1 MATQWDKTGYF
12 YAISIAQFGLSHHAK
27 FLLDD
32 TPTSK
37 VCVICRGHNH
47 MNTPFAHSCLDISL
61 RSLKLIN
68 TRQHNLMAQLQ
79 IYPLTVVCLFAL
91 LSFYNIQICCLIIWT
106 NMYILRGKSRMQ
118 NHRKLHC
125 TPFTVIKDHC
135 TKESVLKLRFE
146 TNTRN

>member
-1 MATQWDKTGYF
+1 MFHFDLWFSQCVPTISLYMTSTDHTGVPMATQWDKTGYF

-106 NMYILRGKSRMQ
+106 NMYFYTQR
-118 NHRKLHC
+118 
-125 TPFTVIKDHC
+125 
-135 TKESVLKLRFE
+135 
-146 TNTRN
+146 